1 MVDRSTTPAQPLP
14 SKGITRPAAI
24 VLPIILFVVM
34 LFFAVVVTLRYAHGW
49 SEAFTSGAAAATPM
63 AVDGLAGLAS
73 VLLTAVGAAWLY
85 MKRLAR

>member
-1 MVDRSTTPAQPLP
+1 MNDHSTQAQPLP
-14 SKGITRPAAI
+14 SKGITRSATI

-49 SEAFTSGAAAATPM
+49 ADAFTSGAAATTPL

-73 VLLTAVGAAWLY
+73 IALTVLGGVWLY
-85 MKRLAR
+85 VRRLAR